1 MFSIEVELNDEWV
14 APIYD
19 HVHHGRCFYLLEQA
33 RVAYM
38 AHIGFPNDVL
48 LAQGQAAV
56 ITAVAAQY
64 KREVK
69 RGRVTVT
76 CEDLEV
82 DGKTLI
88 IGQKILN
95 ERGKVAVEARI
106 ESVFMDMDTRRGMLP
121 PEGFVEAFLA
131 TGAAKKAR

>member
-1 MFSIEVELNDEWV
+1 MFSIQIELDDQWV
-14 APIYD
+14 APVYE

-38 AHIGFPNDVL
+38 ERIGFPNDVL
-48 LAQGQAAV
+48 LSRGQAAV
-56 ITAVAAQY
+56 ITAVSAQY

-69 RGRVTVT
+69 RGVVTVT
-76 CEDLEV
+76 CEDLELQ
-82 DGKTLI
+82 GKTLV

-106 ESVFMDMDTRRGMLP
+106 ESVFMDMTTRRAIAP
-121 PEGFVEAFLA
+121 PEGFAEAFLA
-131 TGAAKKAR
+131 GPKC

>member
-1 MFSIEVELNDEWV
+1 MFAIEIELDDEWV
-14 APIYD
+14 APVYD

-38 AHIGFPNDVL
+38 DRIGFPNEIL
-48 LAQGQAAV
+48 LSRGQAAV

-69 RGRVTVT
+69 RGRVSVT
-76 CEDLEV
+76 CEDLKVE
-82 DGKTLI
+82 GKTLI

-106 ESVFMDMDTRRGMLP
+106 ESVFMDMNTRRGIMP
-121 PEGFVEAFLA
+121 PDGFIEAFLR
-131 TGAAKKAR
+131 GAKG

>member
-1 MFSIEVELNDEWV
+1 MFSIKIELDDEWV
-14 APIYD
+14 APVYD

-38 AHIGFPNDVL
+38 DRIGFPNDVL
-48 LAQGQAAV
+48 LSRGQAAV
-56 ITAVAAQY
+56 ITAVAAEY

-69 RGRVTVT
+69 RGLVTVT
-76 CEDLEV
+76 CDDLAV

-106 ESVFMDMDTRRGMLP
+106 ESVFMDMNTRRGILP
-121 PEGFVEAFLA
+121 PEGFIDAFLA
-131 TGAAKKAR
+131 GPKY

>member
-1 MFSIEVELNDEWV
+1 MFSIKIELDDEWV
-14 APIYD
+14 APVYD

-38 AHIGFPNDVL
+38 DRIGFPNDVL
-48 LAQGQAAV
+48 LSRGQAAV
-56 ITAVAAQY
+56 ITAVAAEY

-69 RGRVTVT
+69 RGLVTVT
-76 CEDLEV
+76 CDDLAL

-106 ESVFMDMDTRRGMLP
+106 ESVFMDMNTRRGILP
-121 PEGFVEAFLA
+121 PEGFIDAFLA
-131 TGAAKKAR
+131 GPKY

>member
-1 MFSIEVELNDEWV
+1 MFAIEIELDDEWV
-14 APIYD
+14 APVYD

-38 AHIGFPNDVL
+38 DHIGFPNDL
-48 LAQGQAAV
+48 LLSRGQAAV

-69 RGRVTVT
+69 RGRVSVT
-76 CEDLEV
+76 CEDLKV

-106 ESVFMDMDTRRGMLP
+106 ESVFMDMNTRRGIIP
-121 PEGFVEAFLA
+121 PEGFIDAFLA
-131 TGAAKKAR
+131 GPKG

>member
-1 MFSIEVELNDEWV
+1 MFSIEIDLDDEWV
-14 APIYD
+14 APVYD

-38 AHIGFPNDVL
+38 DHVGFPNDL
-48 LAQGQAAV
+48 LLSRGQAAV

-69 RGRVTVT
+69 RGRVSVT
-76 CEDLEV
+76 CEDLRVE
-82 DGKTLI
+82 GKTLI
-88 IGQKILN
+88 IGQKIVN

-106 ESVFMDMDTRRGMLP
+106 ESVFMDMNTRRGIMP
-121 PEGFVEAFLA
+121 PEGFIEAFL
-131 TGAAKKAR
+131 GGSKG